1 MNCATCGERGEGRR
15 KPCQGAEPPGTV
27 DASGPALRVVHGR
40 RLVVRAAM
48 ALLLGVA
55 SCQHAFAPAR
65 ADAPPPMRRDFR
77 GQWAGGGSPCRSPDE
92 FLLVY
97 DRRTVWLPFRGSN
110 EPDRE
115 CRIVSVS
122 GRFPE
127 WRLRLSCQHPDP
139 TYRLPGRFT
148 VHQTL
153 RMSANRFE
161 MTVRTEPVLGQPARI
176 DETRYCRS
184 PDDGPPPLRC
194 VDPATLTTIPCEP

>member
-1 MNCATCGERGEGRR
+1 MAIDAELPLSRTRRERG
-15 KPCQGAEPPGTV
+15 PMTF
-27 DASGPALRVVHGR
+27 
-40 RLVVRAAM
+40 AAQ
-48 ALLLGVA
+48 ALLLGA
-55 SCQHAFAPAR
+55 ILCFRTPLSAH
-65 ADAPPPMRRDFR
+65 ADAPPPARRDFR
-77 GQWAGGGSPCRSPDE
+77 GQWAGSGSPCRSPDE

-110 EPDRE
+110 EPARE
-115 CRIVSVS
+115 CRIVSAS

-176 DETRYCRS
+176 DETRYCRG

-194 VDPATLTTIPCEP
+194 IDPVSLTTIPCEP